1 MNKQD
6 KKETFLSLESTPKKI
21 IFFFGVIL
29 CITNYVTPALAL
41 LMGVLIAQFIGHP
54 YSSKNSKASSYLLKT
69 SVIGL
74 GFGLNMTTALQVGKD
89 GFIFTVISIVSI
101 LIFGFL
107 LGKLFKV
114 ERKTSYLISA
124 GTAICGGSA
133 IAAISPI
140 INAKENQISIAL
152 GTVFILNSVA
162 LIVFPYFGTTLS
174 LSQTQFGMWCAIAI
188 HDTSSVVG
196 AASTYGDEALT
207 IATTVKLARAL
218 WIIPLGFLS
227 AFIFKT
233 KGSKVKIPYFI
244 FLFILAI
251 ILSTYVPFIED
262 YKGIIVE
269 IAKKGLTL
277 TLFLIGCGLNRSLII
292 NAGLKPIIQGV
303 ILWGF
308 ISIAALWTIL
318 HFYD

>member
-1 MNKQD
+1 MINQE
-6 KKETFLSLESTPKKI
+6 KKKTFLSLESTPKKI
-21 IFFFGVIL
+21 LFFLGVVL
-29 CITNYVTPALAL
+29 CITPYTSPALAL
-41 LMGVLIAQFIGHP
+41 LMGIIIAQFIGHP
-54 YSSKNSKASSYLLKT
+54 YASINSKVTSYLLKI

-74 GFGLNMTTALQVGKD
+74 GFGLNVATALQTGKD
-89 GFIFTVISIVSI
+89 GFIFTVISIFSI
-101 LIFGFL
+101 LILGYF
-107 LGKLFKV
+107 LGKIFKV
-114 ERKTSYLISA
+114 EKKTSYLISA

-140 INAKENQISIAL
+140 IKAKENQISIAL

-162 LIVFPYFGTTLS
+162 LIIFPFIGTTLN

-196 AASTYGDEALT
+196 AASTYGNEALN

-251 ILSTYVPFIED
+251 ILSSYVPFIED
-262 YKGIIVE
+262 YKNIIVE
-269 IAKKGLTL
+269 IAKKGLTI
-277 TLFLIGCGLNRSLII
+277 TLFLIGCGLNRSLIRS
-292 NAGLKPIIQGV
+292 AGLKPILHGV

-308 ISIAALWTIL
+308 ISLSTLWAIIY
-318 HFYD
+318 FYN

>member
-1 MNKQD
+1 LNKQD

-21 IFFFGVIL
+21 IFFLGVIL

-54 YSSKNSKASSYLLKT
+54 YSSKNSKATSYLLKT

-74 GFGLNMTTALQVGKD
+74 GFGLNITTALQVGKD

>member
-21 IFFFGVIL
+21 IFFLGVIL

-54 YSSKNSKASSYLLKT
+54 YSSKNSKATSYLLKT

-74 GFGLNMTTALQVGKD
+74 GFGLNITTALQVGKD

>member
-1 MNKQD
+1 
-6 KKETFLSLESTPKKI
+6 
-21 IFFFGVIL
+21 
-29 CITNYVTPALAL
+29 
-41 LMGVLIAQFIGHP
+41 MGVLIAQFIGHP

-227 AFIFKT
+227 SFIFKT

>member
-1 MNKQD
+1 MNKQ
-6 KKETFLSLESTPKKI
+6 EENTAFLSISETPKKI
-21 IFFFGVIL
+21 LFFLGVVLCMTPYISPAFALFFGI
-29 CITNYVTPALAL
+29 I
-41 LMGVLIAQFIGHP
+41 IAQFIGHP
-54 YSSKNSKASSYLLKT
+54 YSQVNSKITSYLLKI

-74 GFGLNMTTALQVGKD
+74 GFGLNVATALETGKD
-89 GFIFTVISIVSI
+89 GFIFTLISIVSI
-101 LIFGFL
+101 LILGYL

-140 INAKENQISIAL
+140 IKAKENQITIAL

-162 LIVFPYFGTTLS
+162 LVIFPYIGTSLN

-196 AASTYGDEALT
+196 AASIYGDEALT

-233 KGSKVKIPYFI
+233 KGRKVKIPYFI

-251 ILSTYVPFIED
+251 IISTYIPFIQE
-262 YKGIIVE
+262 YKENIVH

-277 TLFLIGCGLNRSLII
+277 TLFLIGCGLNRSLLK
-292 NAGLKPIIQGV
+292 NAGLKPILQGV

-308 ISIAALWTIL
+308 VSIAALTAIL
-318 HFYD
+318 YLYS

>member
-21 IFFFGVIL
+21 LFFLGVIL
-29 CITNYVTPALAL
+29 CITPCVSPAIAL
-41 LMGVLIAQFIGHP
+41 LMGILIAQFIGHP
-54 YSSKNSKASSYLLKT
+54 YSSINSKVTSYLLKI

-74 GFGLNMTTALQVGKD
+74 GFGLNVTTALQTGKD
-89 GFIFTVISIVSI
+89 GFIFTVISIISI
-101 LIFGFL
+101 LILGFF
-107 LGKLFKV
+107 LGRLFKV

-162 LIVFPYFGTTLS
+162 LIVFPYIGTALN

-251 ILSTYVPFIED
+251 ILSTYVPFIEG
-262 YKGIIVE
+262 YKEIIVE

-277 TLFLIGCGLNRSLII
+277 TLFLIGCGLNRSLIRS
-292 NAGLKPIIQGV
+292 AGLKPIIQGV

-318 HFYD
+318 NFYN

>member
-21 IFFFGVIL
+21 IFFLGVIL

-54 YSSKNSKASSYLLKT
+54 YSSKNSKATSYLLKT

-227 AFIFKT
+227 SFIFKT

>member
-6 KKETFLSLESTPKKI
+6 KKETFLSLESTPKKF
-21 IFFFGVIL
+21 IFFLGVIL

-41 LMGVLIAQFIGHP
+41 LLGILIAQFIGHP
-54 YSSKNSKASSYLLKT
+54 YSSINSKVTSYLLKI

-74 GFGLNMTTALQVGKD
+74 GFGLNVTTALQTGKD
-89 GFIFTVISIVSI
+89 GFIFTVISIISI
-101 LIFGFL
+101 LILGYFL
-107 LGKLFKV
+107 GRLFKV

-152 GTVFILNSVA
+152 GTVFILNSAA
-162 LIVFPYFGTTLS
+162 LITFPHIGTALN

-218 WIIPLGFLS
+218 WIIPLGLLS
-227 AFIFKT
+227 AYIFKT

-262 YKGIIVE
+262 YKEIVVE

-277 TLFLIGCGLNRSLII
+277 SLFLIGCGLHRNLIR

-318 HFYD
+318 HFYN

>member
-1 MNKQD
+1 
-6 KKETFLSLESTPKKI
+6 
-21 IFFFGVIL
+21 
-29 CITNYVTPALAL
+29 
-41 LMGVLIAQFIGHP
+41 MGVLIAQFIGHP

-114 ERKTSYLISA
+114 ERKT
-124 GTAICGGSA
+124 ICGGSA

-227 AFIFKT
+227 SFIFKT

-308 ISIAALWTIL
+308 I
-318 HFYD
+318 

>member
-1 MNKQD
+1 
-6 KKETFLSLESTPKKI
+6 
-21 IFFFGVIL
+21 
-29 CITNYVTPALAL
+29 
-41 LMGVLIAQFIGHP
+41 MGVLIAQFIGHP

-227 AFIFKT
+227 SFIFKT

-303 ILWGF
+303 ILW
-308 ISIAALWTIL
+308 
-318 HFYD
+318 

>member
-1 MNKQD
+1 MN
-6 KKETFLSLESTPKKI
+6 KKETFLTLESTPKKI
-21 IFFFGVIL
+21 IFFLGVIL
-29 CITNYVTPALAL
+29 CITPYISPAIAL
-41 LMGVLIAQFIGHP
+41 LLGVLIAQFIGHP
-54 YSSKNSKASSYLLKT
+54 YAKVNSKATSYLLKI

-74 GFGLNMTTALQVGKD
+74 GFGLNVTTALQTGKD
-89 GFIFTVISIVSI
+89 GFIFTAISIFSI
-101 LIFGFL
+101 LVLGYF
-107 LGKLFKV
+107 LGKIFKV
-114 ERKTSYLISA
+114 EQKTSYLISA

-162 LIVFPYFGTTLS
+162 LIIFPYIGTSLH
-174 LSQTQFGMWCAIAI
+174 LSQTQFGLWCAIAI

-196 AASTYGDEALT
+196 AASTFGNEALT

-227 AFIFKT
+227 AFLFKT
-233 KGSKVKIPYFI
+233 KGKKVKIPYFI

-251 ILSTYVPFIED
+251 ILSTYVPFLKN
-262 YKGIIVE
+262 YNSTIVE

-277 TLFLIGCGLNRSLII
+277 TLFLIGCGLNRNLIK
-292 NAGLKPIIQGV
+292 NAGVKPILQGI

-308 ISIAALWTIL
+308 ISIAALTIIL
-318 HFYD
+318 SFYN

>member
-1 MNKQD
+1 MNSQG
-6 KKETFLSLESTPKKI
+6 KKETFLSLEPTPKKI
-21 IFFFGVIL
+21 LFFLGVVLCLTSFGS
-29 CITNYVTPALAL
+29 PALAL
-41 LMGVLIAQFIGHP
+41 LLGILFAQFIGHP
-54 YSSKNSKASSYLLKT
+54 YSSINRKVTSYLLKV

-74 GFGLNMTTALQVGKD
+74 GFGLNITTALKTGKD

-101 LIFGFL
+101 LILGYI

-140 INAKENQISIAL
+140 IKAKENQITIAL

-162 LIVFPYFGTTLS
+162 LIVFPFIGTSLN

-196 AASTYGDEALT
+196 AASSYGNEALA
-207 IATTVKLARAL
+207 IATTVKLTRAL

-233 KGSKVKIPYFI
+233 KRSKVKIPYFI

-277 TLFLIGCGLNRSLII
+277 TLFLIGCGLNRDLIK
-292 NAGLKPIIQGV
+292 NAGLKPILQGV
-303 ILWGF
+303 LLWGF

-318 HFYD
+318 KLYI

>member
-1 MNKQD
+1 LNKQD

-21 IFFFGVIL
+21 IFFLGVIL

>member
-21 IFFFGVIL
+21 IFFLGVIL

-54 YSSKNSKASSYLLKT
+54 YSSKNSKATSYLLKT

>member
-1 MNKQD
+1 LNKQD

-21 IFFFGVIL
+21 IFFLGVIL

-227 AFIFKT
+227 SFIFKT